1 MPRDGTKTRAR
12 LLDAA
17 ERLVERNGFAGTSVD
32 AILAEAGSSKG
43 AFFHHFASKQEL
55 AQALVARYVDADL
68 DMLEQ
73 GLAAAAEVEGA
84 QQKVSAFLRFYENWA
99 EELVTADS
107 ACLYIAVVSEQAL
120 LDDTTAAEL
129 ERAIRGWRDGFARLL
144 RPALAG
150 RAVDVDELSDHL
162 FATFEGA
169 YMMCR
174 VLGSPE
180 PMRTQLRVYRQ
191 LVESVMQAT

>member
-68 DMLEQ
+68 AMLEQ
-73 GLAAAAEVEGA
+73 GLAAAAEVQGA
-84 QQKVSAFLRFYENWA
+84 KQQVTAFLQFYESWA

-129 ERAIRGWRDGFARLL
+129 ERAIRGWRDGFAQLL

-150 RAVDVDELSDHL
+150 RLVDVDELSDHL

-191 LVESVMQAT
+191 LVESLMESS

>member
-68 DMLEQ
+68 AMLEQ
-73 GLAAAAEVEGA
+73 GLAAAAEIEGA
-84 QQKVSAFLRFYENWA
+84 QQQVIAFLRFYENWA

-129 ERAIRGWRDGFARLL
+129 ERAIRGWRDGFAQLL

-150 RAVDVDELSDHL
+150 RAVDVDELSEHL